1 MVEKSLKIA
10 LWVLLTF
17 VIYSC
22 NTIYEFPEERFIDIS
37 DNSNWR
43 VVWED
48 NFDGDSIDY
57 NSWSKTKRNSAL
69 WARHMTD
76 NDTCYEVRDGVLIL
90 RGVVNDF
97 LKDDN
102 SKYLTGGIE
111 TVGKRN
117 ISYGKVEVRAKM
129 NKVDTAWPAIWMKT
143 EDRKWLGEIDIMET
157 FDNYMT
163 DNLISQTV
171 HSHYTIKLG
180 HKTNP
185 NHSGVNA
192 VIDKSDYN
200 IFGVIIN
207 EREVLFYVNN
217 KITFSYP
224 KIDTQE
230 DGQFPYGDPK
240 FLILS
245 MQLGHPMEGE
255 APDIKALQP
264 EMHVDWVRFYEKIDE
279 SLSDY

>member
-1 MVEKSLKIA
+1 MSFLA
-10 LWVLLTF
+10 F

-22 NTIYEFPEERFIDIS
+22 STIYEFPEEKLINIS
-37 DNSNWR
+37 DNSNWK

-48 NFDGDSIDY
+48 NFDADSIDY
-57 NSWSKTKRNSAL
+57 HSWSKANRNPPL
-69 WARHMTD
+69 WAKHMTD
-76 NDTCYEVRDGVLIL
+76 NDTCYEVKDGVLIL

-157 FDNYMT
+157 FDNYLT

-171 HSHYTIKLG
+171 HSHYTINLG
-180 HKTNP
+180 NKTNP
-185 NHSGVNA
+185 NHSGVNT
-192 VIDKSDYN
+192 VLDKSDYN

-224 KIDTQE
+224 KIDTEE

-245 MQLGHPMEGE
+245 MQLGHPMEGG
-255 APDIKALQP
+255 APNIKELQP

-279 SLSDY
+279 SLPDY